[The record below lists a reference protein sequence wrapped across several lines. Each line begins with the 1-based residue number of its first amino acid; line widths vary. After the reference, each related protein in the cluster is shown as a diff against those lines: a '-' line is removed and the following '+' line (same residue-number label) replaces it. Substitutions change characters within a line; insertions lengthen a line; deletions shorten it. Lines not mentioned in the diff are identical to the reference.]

1 LSCGLCCRT
10 HLLDTYHG
18 DIPVRGSRRLFA
30 GCFDMQLLTKFKD
43 WLSSDTTLTDRRAL
57 TAMSHAFESLQAVQR
72 VERAIEFLPGLHVV
86 ASSFGAQSAVMLH
99 LVTQVKPGI
108 PVVLVD
114 TGYLFPET
122 YRFIDELTQRL
133 ALNLK
138 VYRSDAS
145 PAWQE
150 SRFGKLWDQGLE
162 GIEQYNRINKVE
174 PMERAMKALGAQT
187 WFSGIRRAQ
196 SNSRASIAPIE
207 FKRGRF
213 KVHPIFDWSDRDVGR
228 YLKTHDLPYHPLW
241 DKGFISIG
249 DWHTTRSLQ
258 EAGGIEDVRFFGL
271 KRECGLH
278 ED

>member
-1 LSCGLCCRT
+1 
-10 HLLDTYHG
+10 
-18 DIPVRGSRRLFA
+18 
-30 GCFDMQLLTKFKD
+30 MQLLTKFRD
-43 WLSSDTTLTDRRAL
+43 WLSTDTTVTDHRAL
-57 TAMSHAFESLQAVQR
+57 TAMSRAFESLQAVQR
-72 VERAIEFLPGLHVV
+72 VEHALEFLPGSHVI

-99 LVTQVKPGI
+99 LVTQIKPRI

-122 YRFIDELTQRL
+122 YRFIDELTKRL
-133 ALNLK
+133 TLNLK

-162 GIEQYNRINKVE
+162 GIEHYNRINKVE
-174 PMERAMKALGAQT
+174 PMEQAMKALGAQT

-196 SNSRASIAPIE
+196 SQSRAGTSPIE

-228 YLKTHDLPYHPLW
+228 YLKEHELPYHPLY

-258 EAGGIEDVRFFGL
+258 EAGDAEAVRFFGL